1 MALSRAAHWRLP
13 LETLPMVLIYFS
25 PYIFCI
31 PYGIQLLPSCP
42 SPSSLLLPYPTNH
55 HIGGTRAKSEPSK
68 HLSSLNVRQRLV
80 MIWMGASLRSSTPPS
95 SSRSSRSPARI
106 RYTSYLLL
114 QLLSCFGLTLDN
126 SRFSLV
132 DSMWK
137 ESSMERGYDCQGGS
151 ATVGGHDVKEYQL
164 SVHSP
169 LLSSFS
175 PSYPAL
181 SLLSHSLTLGIV
193 YILLIDRARGTR
205 ASAVWH
211 DDPREHHV
219 GILPQII
226 DATSMAS
233 IHKFISSLPNG
244 LNTRVGGQGELAVL
258 WTETKNCH
266 RMYLFFSCIFFCDF
280 RFSISIFDF

>member
-1 MALSRAAHWRLP
+1 MEGKLNGAWVWLPRWIRHCWRTWRQRISAIGTLSSPFFFLP
-13 LETLPMVLIYFS
+13 FL
-25 PYIFCI
+25 
-31 PYGIQLLPSCP
+31 
-42 SPSSLLLPYPTNH
+42 SPS
-55 HIGGTRAKSEPSK
+55 
-68 HLSSLNVRQRLV
+68 
-80 MIWMGASLRSSTPPS
+80 
-95 SSRSSRSPARI
+95 
-106 RYTSYLLL
+106 
-114 QLLSCFGLTLDN
+114 
-126 SRFSLV
+126 
-132 DSMWK
+132 
-137 ESSMERGYDCQGGS
+137 
-151 ATVGGHDVKEYQL
+151 
-164 SVHSP
+164 
-169 LLSSFS
+169 
-175 PSYPAL
+175 L